1 MNTGT
6 QCIHCDF
13 DITAYY

>member
-6 QCIHCDF
+6 QR
-13 DITAYY
+13 T

>member
-6 QCIHCDF
+6 QL
-13 DITAYY
+13 